1 MCYVILADLEVGLC
15 ERYVLLSYIIDIQIL
30 AKLTVNKRKK

>member
-1 MCYVILADLEVGLC
+1 MCYVTLADLEVC
-15 ERYVLLSYIIDIQIL
+15 KNYVLLSYIIDIQIL